1 MFPGD
6 TEMENWSEIDYTNS
20 ALLKVSPMKLKLNLK
35 DGQCAEK

>member
-20 ALLKVSPMKLKLNLK
+20 ALLKVLPMKL
-35 DGQCAEK
+35 